1 MDVKV
6 EILGASNAT
15 TSAFFKA
22 YSKVSPK
29 IKRVKSQEQMEL
41 VKQATQAMEQL
52 LQTFEKDK

>member
-1 MDVKV
+1 MAVKV
-6 EILGASNAT
+6 EILGASNST

-29 IKRVKSQEQMEL
+29 IKHIKTDDQMEL

-52 LQTFEKDK
+52 LQTFEKGK